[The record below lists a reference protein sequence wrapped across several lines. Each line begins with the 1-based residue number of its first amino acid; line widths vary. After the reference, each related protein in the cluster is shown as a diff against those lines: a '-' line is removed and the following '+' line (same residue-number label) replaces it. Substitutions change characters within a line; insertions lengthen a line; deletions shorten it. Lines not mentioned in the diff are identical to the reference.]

1 MEGVLHSEE
10 GGGGR
15 EGGREGGRKER
26 DREVINNNPTG
37 CTHYTAQY
45 LTHITSF
52 AGMLAKACTTSPMG
66 ILQLFS
72 MSLEQGTVYMVAR
85 M

>member
-1 MEGVLHSEE
+1 M
-10 GGGGR
+10 
-15 EGGREGGRKER
+15 
-26 DREVINNNPTG
+26 INSNPIG